1 MGQKIYPNILFS
13 RMMENLSSFHTASEI
28 YFPKKTNKRAVDPEP
43 QKSPKN

>member
-28 YFPKKTNKRAVDPEP
+28 YFPKKNL
-43 QKSPKN
+43 QKGGGSGATKES